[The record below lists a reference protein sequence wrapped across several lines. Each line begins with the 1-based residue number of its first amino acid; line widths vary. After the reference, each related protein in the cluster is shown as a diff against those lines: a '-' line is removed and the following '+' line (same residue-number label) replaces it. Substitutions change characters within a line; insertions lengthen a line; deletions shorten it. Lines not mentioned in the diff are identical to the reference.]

1 MLLLIGSLGQN
12 TGIRATKTNTLFE
25 KTMSH
30 PVFQP
35 MNC

>member
-1 MLLLIGSLGQN
+1 MLLLTDSLGQN
-12 TGIRATKTNTLFE
+12 TGIRATKTKTVFE
-25 KTMSH
+25 KTMPH